1 MVGNTVLRNLTGCPI
16 FDDGENL
23 FLGAIGP
30 RERGKAVVSDIE
42 GHLGESL
49 LGVPFLAIG
58 RVSLDPGKSLGRTF
72 ERMFGKYRIELL
84 CI

>member
-49 LGVPFLAIG
+49 LGVPFLAIFS
-58 RVSLDPGKSLGRTF
+58 SLVIYLANLAALS
-72 ERMFGKYRIELL
+72 
-84 CI
+84 